1 MKSKVLTMFPYQ
13 EVDFTRFK
21 RSPKIDE
28 AALQKELDRVA
39 YPYITWLD
47 GDTIHAGD
55 VVQCSLASDD
65 PRYQRSGAK
74 LTVGAGLLDR
84 AAENALIGRHVGAT
98 LELVCRGSRVTAT
111 VLGIQNKQVPP
122 VSDEMVAALGM
133 DGVDTVEGY
142 RNYLVRQALD
152 EQFRNE
158 SYEVIQYVLG
168 VVRERSQVLIDEAD
182 WQQSVAWDLNRLSV
196 IAGFEGL
203 DLKTMT
209 AREFEGRIPVKSYQ
223 ELVAQLQRDAWENTR
238 QMLFGRKL
246 AETDGFAVDQA
257 GYETFLIDTAASW
270 GSTAEQYRPAYPYAY
285 YEAIQY
291 RNHYYNA
298 VRDYIRENIYWE
310 E

>member
-21 RSPKIDE
+21 RSPKIE
-28 AALQKELDRVA
+28 EEALQKELDRVV
-39 YPYITWLD
+39 YPYITWSE
-47 GDTIHAGD
+47 GDTVHAGD
-55 VVQCSLASDD
+55 VVQCRLTSAN
-65 PRYQRSGAK
+65 PRYQRPGAK

-84 AAENALIGRHVGAT
+84 AAENALIGQHVGAT

-111 VLGIQNKQVPP
+111 VLGVQNKQVPP
-122 VSDEMVAALGM
+122 VSDEMVAALGI
-133 DGVDTVEGY
+133 DGVDTVKEY

-168 VVRERSQVLIDEAD
+168 AVRERSQVLIDEAD

-196 IAGFEGL
+196 IARFEGM

-257 GYETFLIDTAASW
+257 GYETFLIDTATSW
-270 GSTAEQYRPAYPYAY
+270 GSTAEAYRPAYPYAY
-285 YEAIQY
+285 YEAIEY